1 MIRRLRL
8 WSGLILWVFVI
19 THLLNHAFL
28 LISIDVANDAREVFR
43 FVWGNPIGQTLLVTG
58 LLVHIGLALWLLY
71 SRQTLRMHPW
81 EWIQLV
87 LGFAIPFQLIPHIM
101 GTVISEQIYG
111 VVSDYYYILWI
122 MWIQSPE
129 DGIIQMAL
137 MAVAWAHG
145 CLGMHFWL
153 HIKPFYQKWA
163 PFLLSF
169 AVAFPVIAALGVN
182 QGGRELM
189 AIGMQQTDLQAIIT
203 GLNLPDSKAMAR
215 IIETTQW
222 LISGFAGLIVL
233 ALAARIIRRLVQK
246 IRGVVR
252 LIYPAA
258 RIVEALPG
266 MTVLDASRAAGF
278 PHASVCGGRGRCSTC
293 RVRIVSGGDSLP
305 TPDDNEKRVLE
316 RVGAPPNV
324 RLACQIRPSNTME
337 LTPLLPANAAPRL
350 AYQQPSYIHGDEQ
363 QIAILFADIRSF
375 TQFSEAKLPYDVVFV
390 LNRYFSAMG
399 QAVTQAGRYLDK
411 FIGDGVMA
419 LFGINKAPA
428 QACIEALN
436 GARNMSLRL
445 RELNESLKNDLEE
458 PLRIGIGIHFGP
470 AIIGEMGYDKATAL
484 TAIGDSVNTASRLEA
499 MTKELGVQ
507 LVVSE
512 TVEEQVGNILADYPT
527 HDVKVR
533 GRQGTLVLRA
543 VDKAADL
550 PVSSA
555 RISSKPL
562 KTKKKQPDPFP
573 G

>member
-43 FVWGNPIGQTLLVTG
+43 FVWSNPMGQTLLVTG

-101 GTVISEQIYG
+101 GTVISEQIHG
-111 VVSDYYYILWI
+111 IVSDYYYILWV
-122 MWIQSPE
+122 MWVQSPE
-129 DGIIQMAL
+129 DGIIQMVL

-153 HIKPFYQKWA
+153 HLKPFYQKWA

-189 AIGMQQTDLQAIIT
+189 AIGMQQTDMQAIIAD
-203 GLNLPDSKAMAR
+203 LNLPDSRAMAG

-233 ALAARIIRRLVQK
+233 ALAARVIRRLVQK

-252 LIYPAA
+252 LVYPSA

-266 MTVLDASRAAGF
+266 MTVLDASRAAGI

-305 TPDDNEKRVLE
+305 SPDDNEKRVLE

-337 LTPLLPANAAPRL
+337 LTPLLPANASPRL

-375 TQFSEAKLPYDVVFV
+375 TQFSEVKLPYDVVFV

-399 QAVTQAGRYLDK
+399 QAVTQAGGYLDK

-419 LFGINKAPA
+419 LFGINKEPS
-428 QACIEALN
+428 QACVEALN

-470 AIIGEMGYDKATAL
+470 AIIGEMGYGKATAL

-512 TVEEQVGNILADYPT
+512 TVEAQLGNILADYPT

-550 PVSSA
+550 PISSP
-555 RISSKPL
+555 RISSNH
-562 KTKKKQPDPFP
+562 
-573 G
+573 